1 MHTHIH
7 QEEKPV
13 HQFFDRVMRTVTF
26 LGAAILM
33 WFVLY
38 LIGCY
43 IELLAMLGRT
53 W

>member
-1 MHTHIH
+1 MLTNPH
-7 QEEKPV
+7 QYEKPV
-13 HQFFDRVMRTVTF
+13 LQFIDRMVLVGTF

-43 IELLAMLGRT
+43 IELLVLLGRS